1 MATKKAAKGIPT
13 IDVSLVVVRT
23 TAVEIA
29 VDTANKIAVEAQTEE
44 SDAIKLV
51 KLGKLIAQKPATTTI
66 TATVD

>member
-1 MATKKAAKGIPT
+1 MAVTKKAANGIPT

-44 SDAIKLV
+44 SDEIGRAHV
-51 KLGKLIAQKPATTTI
+51 
-66 TATVD
+66 